1 VDPSLAQLERYRVIE
16 EVGRGGMAVVYRAH
30 DRSLDREVA
39 LKVLHAHLAGAD
51 ESRLRFQREAKAVA
65 RLRHRNI
72 IEIYDFAALE
82 RDRGPSY
89 IVTEFIEGPTLK
101 AFMEQHRAFFP
112 EVAALIGIEICAA
125 IGHAH
130 ELGIIHRDLKPEN
143 MMITAAGRLKLMDFG
158 IAKVI
163 DQQQQMTITGT
174 ILGSPAH
181 MAPEMLEGR
190 PLDVRS
196 DLFSVGTILYW
207 LATGR
212 LPFTGQNPHQVLRRI
227 LEGDYPDPQQANPEV
242 GAELARII
250 KRCLALQPEQRFASA
265 AELQRALE
273 NVVAG
278 LELDDAPDELARFFA
293 RPEQTL
299 SALRPRVAGALLER
313 GRRQLQAK
321 QHRPALE
328 ALDRLLA
335 MEPGQPDALAL
346 INGIER
352 RKRWLRRGAWTAA
365 ALGLAGLLGLG
376 LWAALA
382 LWPAAPDRAADG
394 DRLDAG
400 LAAAGG
406 PIPGPLPEGPGDG
419 GPAAPAGGDR
429 AAAEAGGLDGGT
441 APAAGADPTPAGDAV
456 GLAAADRKHKPDRR
470 RRVAIRPLRGQRPK
484 PERQPPAAVE
494 ATPEQHPVT
503 IRSNPYFEQLLIDG
517 RLVAEADA
525 SNRYG
530 FVYRGE
536 LPAGEHRVLLR
547 NRACVEEEKKL
558 VVPAEPRSG
567 AELNFGYKLQYKPAL
582 LVVDSALPEAAVFV
596 DGDFKG
602 TAGESRQEPILVPIP
617 GGQRT
622 GRLKVELR
630 LSHPQAG
637 EVRRQVLLK
646 AGQQVRQTV
655 ERAAFDP
662 AAARDGGRP

>member
-1 VDPSLAQLERYRVIE
+1 MDPSLAQLERYRVIE

-39 LKVLHAHLAGAD
+39 LKVLHAHLADAD
-51 ESRLRFQREAKAVA
+51 QSRLRFQREAKAVA
-65 RLRHRNI
+65 KLRHRNI
-72 IEIYDFAALE
+72 IEIYDFATLE
-82 RDRGPSY
+82 QDHGPSY

-101 AFMEQHRAFFP
+101 AFMEQHQAFFP
-112 EVAALIGIEICAA
+112 EVAALVGIEICAA

-130 ELGIIHRDLKPEN
+130 ELGVIHRDLKPEN
-143 MMITAAGRLKLMDFG
+143 IMITAAGRLKLMDFG

-207 LATGR
+207 LATGQ

-227 LEGDYPDPQQANPEV
+227 LDGDYPDPQQANPEV

-265 AELQRALE
+265 AALQQALE
-273 NVVAG
+273 DNIAG
-278 LELDDAPDELARFFA
+278 LELDDAPTELTRFFA
-293 RPEQTL
+293 QPEQTL
-299 SALRPRVAGALLER
+299 NALRPRVASALLER

-335 MEPGQPDALAL
+335 MEPGQPDALML
-346 INGIER
+346 INGVER
-352 RKRWLRRGAWTAA
+352 RQRWLRRGAWAAA
-365 ALGLAGLLGLG
+365 ALGVAGLLAFG

-382 LWPAAPDRAADG
+382 LWPAGPGDTADG
-394 DRLDAG
+394 GRLDAG

-406 PIPGPLPEGPGDG
+406 ALLDPPVSAPVSAPGDGGSPVATSADG
-419 GPAAPAGGDR
+419 GPAASGDPAPASGADR
-429 AAAEAGGLDGGT
+429 AARM
-441 APAAGADPTPAGDAV
+441 
-456 GLAAADRKHKPDRR
+456 AAADRQRRPDRR
-470 RRVAIRPLRGQRPK
+470 QRVAIRPLRGQRPK
-484 PERQPPAAVE
+484 PERNAPTPAE
-494 ATPEQHPVT
+494 AAPVRHPVT

-517 RLVAEADA
+517 QLVAEADA
-525 SNRYG
+525 ANRYG

-582 LVVDSALPEAAVFV
+582 LVVDSAMPEAAVFV

-602 TAGESRQEPILVPIP
+602 TAGESRREPILVPIP
-617 GGQRT
+617 GGQRS

-630 LSHPQAG
+630 LSHPRAG

-646 AGQQVRQTV
+646 AGQQVRQAV
-655 ERAAFDP
+655 DREAFAP
-662 AAARDGGRP
+662 AAAPDGGRP